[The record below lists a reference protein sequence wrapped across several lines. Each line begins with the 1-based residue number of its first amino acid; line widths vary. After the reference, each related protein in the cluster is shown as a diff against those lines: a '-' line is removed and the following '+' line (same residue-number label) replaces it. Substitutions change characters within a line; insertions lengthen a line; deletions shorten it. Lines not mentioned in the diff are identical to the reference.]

1 MARATPAE
9 MANLRERLQNNI
21 YLGVE
26 RAAMP
31 VANLEVAWPSDQ
43 ISKRV
48 GKHMVK
54 AAVDEELPSM
64 EWNKLTKELVLRSMR
79 GFSHSCNEAEWFYEI
94 DLVPV
99 LTTTALD
106 ILNVAKRINVHPQA
120 VEDIVR
126 VEYCDAVERCMIE
139 KCIWDAASGMFTED
153 KLRSKLWKVLS
164 AAYWPA
170 LDEALASSMSRAHLR
185 QPPQED
191 LRHVEE
197 FMRAWI
203 HDSMT
208 RAWSAMPSMNADGDS
223 VLTEDFMCELF
234 QRLLVP
240 MGEEHPFSCVSSDLT
255 SRIGRPPRDWKYI
268 RQAVREL
275 IQGQAQGHGRK
286 RKASKP
292 ADDWQGAKRKNIGKP
307 RTEAKADG
315 EGAQAQGNPDK
326 HPRCTSEDDCLG
338 SSADQLVRHNLN
350 GQAADVYCITCWE
363 SFLQRNPSL
372 EGDIVEDES
381 LLDS

>member
-1 MARATPAE
+1 MAA
-9 MANLRERLQNNI
+9 LQERLHNAI
-21 YLGVE
+21 YAGVE
-26 RAAMP
+26 RAAAP
-31 VANLEVAWPSDQ
+31 VAHLEASWPSHE
-43 ISKRV
+43 ITKRIC
-48 GKHMVK
+48 KHMLR
-54 AAVDEELPSM
+54 AAVDEELPPM
-64 EWNKLTKELVLRSMR
+64 EWNKLTRELVQRSMR
-79 GFSHSCNEAEWFYEI
+79 GYSHSCNESEWYYEI

-106 ILNVAKRINVHPQA
+106 ILATAKRISVHPQA

-126 VEYCDAVERCMIE
+126 VEYDDTVERCMLE
-139 KCIWDAASGMFTED
+139 KTMWDAAAAMFTDD
-153 KLRSKLWKVLS
+153 KVRSKVWKCLS

-170 LDEALASSMSRAHLR
+170 LDEALASSMSRAHLQR
-185 QPPQED
+185 PPQED

-203 HDSMT
+203 HDSMG
-208 RAWSAMPSMNADGDS
+208 RAWSALPSMNADGDS
-223 VLTEDFMCELF
+223 VLTEDLMCKLF

-240 MGEEHPFSCVSSDLT
+240 LGEEHPFSCVSSDLT
-255 SRIGRPPRDWKYI
+255 SRIGRPPHDWKFI

-275 IQGQAQGHGRK
+275 ASGQAHGGGRK
-286 RKASKP
+286 RKSNNQGGGG
-292 ADDWQGAKRKNIGKP
+292 DWQGGKRKNIGRPKK
-307 RTEAKADG
+307 EAEADG
-315 EGAQAQGNPDK
+315 EGVQAEQAQGNPDK
-326 HPRCTSEDDCLG
+326 HPRCTSEEDCLG

-350 GQAADVYCITCWE
+350 GQPADVYCITCWE